1 MALDLWFNWVPP
13 TAVTAFVLIS
23 VVEEQDNTFWEQ
35 CYIKESFAENQN
47 KILLENLLKSAWE
60 SVGK

>member
-13 TAVTAFVLIS
+13 TAVTALVLIS

-35 CYIKESFAENQN
+35 CYIKKSFAENQN
-47 KILLENLLKSAWE
+47 KMLLENLLRSAWE
-60 SVGK
+60 WEGK

>member
-1 MALDLWFNWVPP
+1 MPP

-35 CYIKESFAENQN
+35 CYIKKSFAENQN
-47 KILLENLLKSAWE
+47 KILLENLLKSAQE
-60 SVGK
+60 SEGK